1 MIVEICKETKENM
14 VSLFWNFWFAVKHFA
29 MICGITLPLNVRRY
43 LLWYLIIA
51 LIIVLNS

>member
-1 MIVEICKETKENM
+1 M
-14 VSLFWNFWFAVKHFA
+14 VILFRNFWFAVKHFA

-51 LIIVLNS
+51 LQTILDLMHIKVM